1 MRLSTHPIYTR
12 GDAPDVLLAFNQE
25 AYDAYIAELRD
36 GGMLIY
42 DPDRVTLDPDQASHF
57 QTLAFPMGNIAAKEL
72 RMPIVKNVVAVGGLA
87 TLFGLETDHLKQVIR
102 KLWLRKGE
110 AVVETNYKAL
120 DAGIAYVN
128 EQVQRG
134 GALCACAGRGDTNT
148 IHISGNQATGLGA
161 IAGGVQF
168 FAGYPITPASD
179 VMEYLRLGCPNR
191 GDTSSKAEDEIAAI
205 NMLLG
210 ASLRRA
216 RAMTTTSGP
225 GFSLMVEALGLAT
238 MAELPAVIVDAQR
251 VGPSTGMPTR
261 HEQADLNLTAL
272 GGHGEVPRIVL
283 AATSV
288 EDCFWLAIK
297 AFNLSEKYQ
306 MPVIL
311 MTDTV
316 VAVRTESIERPD
328 LSRVELVERE
338 TWSANGANGQAT
350 NQTPMLEELDD
361 SGYLP
366 YKLTDS
372 GVSPM
377 SVPGTPGGQYVAMG
391 LEHNEKG
398 RGRWDQQT
406 HMLMTQKRFRKMER
420 SVADAPAPVRYGDP
434 AADVGIVTWG
444 STTGTASKRW
454 IGWRAPASRL
464 TCWCRAWSTRYR
476 TTNWRTSW
484 PKSGSSSCQR

>member
-1 MRLSTHPIYTR
+1 
-12 GDAPDVLLAFNQE
+12 
-25 AYDAYIAELRD
+25 
-36 GGMLIY
+36 
-42 DPDRVTLDPDQASHF
+42 
-57 QTLAFPMGNIAAKEL
+57 
-72 RMPIVKNVVAVGGLA
+72 
-87 TLFGLETDHLKQVIR
+87 
-102 KLWLRKGE
+102 
-110 AVVETNYKAL
+110 
-120 DAGIAYVN
+120 
-128 EQVQRG
+128 
-134 GALCACAGRGDTNT
+134 
-148 IHISGNQATGLGA
+148 
-161 IAGGVQF
+161 
-168 FAGYPITPASD
+168 
-179 VMEYLRLGCPNR
+179 
-191 GDTSSKAEDEIAAI
+191 
-205 NMLLG
+205 
-210 ASLRRA
+210 
-216 RAMTTTSGP
+216 MTTTSGP

-420 SVADAPAPVRYGDP
+420 SVADA
-434 AADVGIVTWG
+434 
-444 STTGTASKRW
+444 
-454 IGWRAPASRL
+454 
-464 TCWCRAWSTRYR
+464 
-476 TTNWRTSW
+476 
-484 PKSGSSSCQR
+484 SGAGALR